1 MTKLL
6 QGPRIPKPQNRTAQS
21 HTHRP
26 YTSTHNALSQ
36 TELEILVC
44 HPFFLRD
51 LPFSSIPTL
60 EHEVST
66 STATRSPSMSLASSE
81 QVQNPV
87 IDPCCDHAR
96 HFLGTG
102 PSGQFHPFPSS
113 AYLLYTFSEKKKTT
127 KKISSLATP
136 ELLISLSSGALTAR
150 GSEFEHSRGHGVT
163 STFSIAICI
172 SFPWLKLPFSLET
185 YWFQWGYTLIP
196 V

>member
-87 IDPCCDHAR
+87 NDPCCDHAR

-113 AYLLYTFSEKKKTT
+113 AYLLYTFSEKKNHQKNIEPRHTRASHLALEW
-127 KKISSLATP
+127 SSN
-136 ELLISLSSGALTAR
+136 S
-150 GSEFEHSRGHGVT
+150 
-163 STFSIAICI
+163 
-172 SFPWLKLPFSLET
+172 PWFRIRAFTRTWSHE
-185 YWFQWGYTLIP
+185 YF
-196 V
+196 